1 MGGGRGQR
9 GGGGGELLEKI
20 KLKKNDTVA
29 AMKVWTIIKFC
40 LFVLKTIEGQDCVSS
55 VHTADPGPGT

>member
-40 LFVLKTIEGQDCVSS
+40 LF
-55 VHTADPGPGT
+55 